1 MDIKYAKPF
10 IDATVNVL
18 STMAMIKP
26 KAKKP
31 YIKNSNRALGD
42 VSGIVGFTT
51 DGGKK
56 GVMSVTFS
64 KKCALQIVKNLLGD
78 DIQNI
83 IEDVQDAV
91 GEITNMISG
100 QARAKLAEMGIA
112 MKGATPTVIMGDNH
126 TISHL
131 TKDKIMA
138 VPFTTEYGDFIV
150 EFSMSEE

>member
-1 MDIKYAKPF
+1 MDLKYAKPF
-10 IDATVNVL
+10 IEATINVL
-18 STMAMIKP
+18 STMANITP

-31 YIKNSNRALGD
+31 YIKNSTKALGD
-42 VSGIVGFTT
+42 VSGVVGFTT
-51 DGGKK
+51 NDNKK

-78 DIQNI
+78 DIENI
-83 IEDVQDAV
+83 LEDVQDAV

-100 QARAKLAEMGIA
+100 QARAKLAEMGISMA
-112 MKGATPTVIMGDNH
+112 GATPTIIMGDNH

-138 VPFTTEYGDFIV
+138 VPFTTEYGDFVV
-150 EFSMSEE
+150 EFSMSE